1 MSSLAISGLPLT
13 PGFDATRES
22 YSVVVDNSVSSITVS
37 ATPIV
42 GTSTVSGTGTYNLNV
57 GTNTIQ
63 VVCKSQSGSPRTYT
77 ITVSRLGQGVSG
89 GSVVDGSAGITSS
102 VYSVGTYITG
112 VQPGTDAGAFMS
124 SLSSSYTLKLLD
136 ASGNEKTGTVATGN
150 IVAAYDGS
158 GNQVAAVKVV
168 IYGDVNGDGTVSV
181 LDMIK
186 MNRHII
192 GSGSL
197 TNEYLEAADA
207 NRRGDGATVLD
218 MIVMNNHITG
228 KKVISQ

>member
-1 MSSLAISGLPLT
+1 M
-13 PGFDATRES
+13 
-22 YSVVVDNSVSSITVS
+22 
-37 ATPIV
+37 
-42 GTSTVSGTGTYNLNV
+42 
-57 GTNTIQ
+57 
-63 VVCKSQSGSPRTYT
+63 
-77 ITVSRLGQGVSG
+77 
-89 GSVVDGSAGITSS
+89 
-102 VYSVGTYITG
+102 
-112 VQPGTDAGAFMS
+112 
-124 SLSSSYTLKLLD
+124 
-136 ASGNEKTGTVATGN
+136 
-150 IVAAYDGS
+150 
-158 GNQVAAVKVV
+158 V